1 MGCWGDKLYQ
11 NDMAQDLKEEY
22 RTYLKLEY
30 SDLEVENM
38 MLDSFEDYI
47 EDGWDKEFWLVLADQ
62 EYKLGRLSKKVKRK
76 AMSYLKNPKTKELIN
91 LKERLNAEPLPR
103 KKMGKFH
110 MSRSLWKV
118 GDILIYKIRG
128 ESLVDR
134 NKNSKYIGSY
144 ILFQVTALCRNNIG
158 YLPRDKFYNEDSI
171 VTLYDWVGNEIPS
184 KEEISKMKF
193 KKRKNLE
200 ARTLANYVPDTIEN
214 GIIKWKRLDFDTV
227 EYTLS
232 FSKRETKKIGIA
244 KLVTTDNTEER
255 IVSDVGR
262 PWINSHNID
271 NSIIDEF
278 S

>member
-38 MLDSFEDYI
+38 MLESFEDYI

-76 AMSYLKNPKTKELIN
+76 ALSYLKSPKTKELID
-91 LKERLNAEPLPR
+91 LKERLNSEPLPR
-103 KKMGKFH
+103 KKMGKFR
-110 MSRSLWKV
+110 MRRSLWKV
-118 GDILIYKIRG
+118 GDILLYKIR
-128 ESLVDR
+128 EDNLVDR

-144 ILFQVTALCRNNIG
+144 VLFQVTALSRTNIG
-158 YLPRDKFYNEDSI
+158 YLPEEKFYNEQSI
-171 VTLYDWVGNEIPS
+171 VTLYDWIGNEIPS
-184 KEEISKMKF
+184 EEEISKMKF

-200 ARTLANYVPDTIEN
+200 ARTLLNYVPDTIEN

-227 EYTLS
+227 ENIFS
-232 FSKRETKKIGIA
+232 FSKREIMKIGIT
-244 KLVTTDNTEER
+244 KILSTDNTEER
-255 IVSDVGR
+255 IVSGVGR
-262 PWINSHNID
+262 IWLNTHNID
-271 NSIIDEF
+271 NSLIDEF
-278 S
+278 N

>member
-38 MLDSFEDYI
+38 MLESFREYI
-47 EDGWDKEFWLVLADQ
+47 DDGWDKEFWLVLADQ

-76 AMSYLKNPKTKELIN
+76 ALTYLKSPNTKELID
-91 LKERLNAEPLPR
+91 LKKRLNSEPLPR
-103 KKMGKFH
+103 KEMGKFH

-118 GDILIYKIRG
+118 GDILLYKIQG
-128 ESLVDR
+128 DSLVDR
-134 NKNSKYIGSY
+134 NKNSKNIGSY
-144 ILFQVTALCRNNIG
+144 VLFQVTALSRSNIG
-158 YLPRDKFYNEDSI
+158 YLPKDIFYNEKSI
-171 VTLYDWVGNEIPS
+171 VTLYDWIGNEIPS
-184 KEEISKMKF
+184 LSEISKMKF

-227 EYTLS
+227 EYALP
-232 FSKRETKKIGIA
+232 FSKREIKKIGITT
-244 KLVTTDNTEER
+244 LVSTDRIEER

-262 PWINSHNID
+262 PCINSHSID
-271 NSIIDEF
+271 DSILDEF